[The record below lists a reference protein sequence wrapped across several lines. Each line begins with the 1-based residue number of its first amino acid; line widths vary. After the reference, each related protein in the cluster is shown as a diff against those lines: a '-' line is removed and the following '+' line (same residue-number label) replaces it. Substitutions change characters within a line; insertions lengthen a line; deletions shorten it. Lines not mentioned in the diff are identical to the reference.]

1 MEERYR
7 VGHLSHL
14 LGVSVTSIYNL
25 EKRGTIP
32 KAHRDKINNQR
43 FWTKEQIE
51 ETKKRT
57 GRA

>member
-1 MEERYR
+1 MEQKYQ
-7 VGHLSHL
+7 VGYLSQL

-32 KAHRDKINNQR
+32 TACRDKINNRR
-43 FWTKEQIE
+43 FWTEEQIE

-57 GRA
+57 GRD